1 MCDEGRF
8 GWKYIH
14 SDARLVAPRL
24 GRMTTSSPAAGHV
37 GGQNGNGH
45 ASLAVS
51 TDSSVSVAEQLPADL
66 AEIDPWPEALDA
78 TRRAIVESMGK
89 DGSKFVAIFSPMMT
103 VEEAYML
110 AKYLRSGSAKPV
122 LAMGPVPVVGE
133 DDRYPKN
140 HKGEAPA
147 PDKTKFTI
155 RAEKC
160 PNRRGVELVLKHF
173 QGELISFD
181 KTLERLERGEFSG
194 AYVVGGYVY
203 PGTSYCERSTAALSK
218 LSTLIVQDILRSPL
232 TDAATILLAGGS
244 FAEREGTFINH
255 AGLAQLIRP
264 VLRSLGDTRSDGR
277 MLFELSGRKGV
288 YNSAAIR
295 RELATEIFSLA
306 ALASGEL
313 GAQGTFITKQPQP
326 VMA

>member
-1 MCDEGRF
+1 M
-8 GWKYIH
+8 
-14 SDARLVAPRL
+14 
-24 GRMTTSSPAAGHV
+24 
-37 GGQNGNGH
+37 
-45 ASLAVS
+45 
-51 TDSSVSVAEQLPADL
+51 PADL
-66 AEIDPWPEALDA
+66 AEVDPWPQALEA
-78 TRRAIVESMGK
+78 TRDAIRESMGK
-89 DGSKFVAIFSPMMT
+89 DGSKFIAVFSPMMT

-110 AKYLRSGSAKPV
+110 AKFLRSGSAKPV
-122 LAMGPVPVVGE
+122 LALGPVPVVGE

-147 PDKTKFTI
+147 PEKTKFTI

-160 PNRRGVELVLKHF
+160 PNRRGVELILKHF
-173 QGELISFD
+173 QGELITFD
-181 KTLERLERGEFSG
+181 KALPRIERGEFNG

-203 PGTSYCERSTAALSK
+203 PGTGYCDRSTQAFAK

-264 VLRSLGDTRSDGR
+264 VLRSLGDSRSDGR
-277 MLFELSGRKGV
+277 LLFDLAGRKGV
-288 YNSAAIR
+288 FNSASVR
-295 RELATEIFSLA
+295 RELAIEIFSLS

-313 GAQGTFITKQPQP
+313 GELGTFITKQPQP